1 MEEYNA
7 FFYTLVSQD
16 TVEMYYSAK
25 RQSFLINQGY
35 SYKVITRLASDED
48 DLFYSNRDEQRQLLE
63 RVLASTDRGDDNEDE
78 LAANNSSAS
87 VCVRRRRFVW
97 SSVHGHVYSLD
108 DSRSTQGHDELSLRC
123 RRNNLRGDE
132 TEINEN
138 WLSTIEQACA

>member
-48 DLFYSNRDEQRQLLE
+48 DLFYSSRDEQRQLLE
-63 RVLASTDRGDDNEDE
+63 RVLASTDRGDDNEE
-78 LAANNSSAS
+78 EVAANNSSAS
-87 VCVRRRRFVW
+87 VCIRLRFFC
-97 SSVHGHVYSLD
+97 SFVHGHVCSLD
-108 DSRSTQGHDELSLRC
+108 DGGSTQGHDELSVGC
-123 RRNNLRGDE
+123 
-132 TEINEN
+132 
-138 WLSTIEQACA
+138 

>member
-48 DLFYSNRDEQRQLLE
+48 DLFYSSRDEQRQLLE
-63 RVLASTDRGDDNEDE
+63 RVLASTDRGDDNEE
-78 LAANNSSAS
+78 EVAANNSSAS
-87 VCVRRRRFVW
+87 VCIRRRFFC
-97 SSVHGHVYSLD
+97 SFVHGHVCPLD
-108 DSRSTQGHDELSLRC
+108 DGGSTQGHNEFSLGC
-123 RRNNLRGDE
+123 RRNDLRGDE
-132 TEINEN
+132 TKISSQ
-138 WLSTIEQACA
+138 WFITIKQAEA